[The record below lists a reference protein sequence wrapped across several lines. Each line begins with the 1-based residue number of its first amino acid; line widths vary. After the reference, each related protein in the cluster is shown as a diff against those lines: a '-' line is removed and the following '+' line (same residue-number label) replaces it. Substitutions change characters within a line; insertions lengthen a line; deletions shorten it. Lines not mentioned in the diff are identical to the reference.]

1 MKKKWWKFFYWMLNK
16 EYQGGYVDKRS
27 YILTKW
33 FILRKIALL
42 SLFFIAVFAQDTVS
56 NSSSDT
62 LVKISFV
69 RRGEKI
75 DIQYER
81 YKSVI
86 SNKQLIKWLLPL
98 LQEIYKK
105 EEYEE
110 SLIRN

>member
-1 MKKKWWKFFYWMLNK
+1 MKTIFL
-16 EYQGGYVDKRS
+16 
-27 YILTKW
+27 IL
-33 FILRKIALL
+33 F
-42 SLFFIAVFAQDTVS
+42 SVVVFAQDTIS
-56 NSSSDT
+56 DFSSDT

-105 EEYEE
+105 EENEE

>member
-1 MKKKWWKFFYWMLNK
+1 MKTLFL
-16 EYQGGYVDKRS
+16 
-27 YILTKW
+27 IL
-33 FILRKIALL
+33 F
-42 SLFFIAVFAQDTVS
+42 SVVVFAQDTIPDF
-56 NSSSDT
+56 SSDT

-110 SLIRN
+110 NIIGN